1 MTSEDLSDETWLAQN
16 PDLYHAVRV
25 VQNLTPDEFMRFCRL
40 VVEIRYS
47 KDQLALTY
55 VSRAFQRETGN

>member
-1 MTSEDLSDETWLAQN
+1 MRNEDLSDETWLAQN

-47 KDQLALTY
+47 KDQLALTH
-55 VSRAFQRETGN
+55 VSRAFQKETGN

>member
-1 MTSEDLSDETWLAQN
+1 MNDDFSDETWLAQN
-16 PDLYHAVRV
+16 PDLDHAVRV
-25 VQNLTPDEFMRFCRL
+25 GQNLTPDEFMRFCRL

-47 KDQLALTY
+47 KDQLALTH

>member
-1 MTSEDLSDETWLAQN
+1 MNDDFSDETWLAQN
-16 PDLYHAVRV
+16 PDLYRAVRV

-47 KDQLALTY
+47 KDQLALTH

>member
-1 MTSEDLSDETWLAQN
+1 MNDDISDETWLAHN

-47 KDQLALTY
+47 KDQLALTH